1 MLIYAIL
8 RINEQIIRRGEHM
21 GRYLNP
27 GNVKFE
33 ETLNSEIY
41 VDKTESIIYL
51 NTILK
56 TEQKYVCVS
65 RPRRFGKT
73 IAANMLAA
81 YYGKGESRELFADR
95 LIAGHE
101 NWDKYINH
109 FDVVRVVMTDFI
121 KEDGDVKAALGKM
134 TELLVRDLK
143 KQYPDVDYY
152 DTDNLILSMSDVYEE
167 TGRQFVIII
176 DEWDVVFRVCKEDMK
191 GQKVYLDFLRDWL
204 KDQEYVALAYMTGI
218 LPIKKYGQHS
228 ALNMFREFSIITP
241 MQFAQ
246 YTGFTEEEV
255 KEKCNEYNMHY
266 EDIASWYNGY
276 IVNTDIPVEMR
287 NEYRMGEYEGKS
299 LSIYSPLSVV
309 EALSTGIIQ
318 NYWNKT
324 ENYETLAEYIRM
336 NYDGLKDSVAL
347 LMDGGRLKVNIN
359 KYQNDMTSF
368 GGSNDVLVMLI
379 HLGYLG
385 YDADTKEV
393 FIPNNELLD
402 EFKTSTESEEWIDTF
417 TSFKKSQKLLEA
429 TWEGKEDKVAELLE
443 WFHDTAENKTY
454 NSEAALSYAVQ
465 MAYYAG
471 QKYYTT
477 IQELDSG
484 KGYVDLVYLP
494 SPKHPDKPAL
504 LIELKYDKSLETAAD
519 QIRSKNYPQKLMHY
533 KDNLLLISINYEK
546 DVSSTDTAYKHHSC
560 SIEKA

>member
-1 MLIYAIL
+1 
-8 RINEQIIRRGEHM
+8 M
-21 GRYLNP
+21 GKYLNP
-27 GNVKFE
+27 GCMKFQKV
-33 ETLNSEIY
+33 LNSEIY
-41 VDKTESIIYL
+41 VDKTGMISYINSIV
-51 NTILK
+51 N
-56 TEQKYVCVS
+56 TEQCYLCVS

-81 YYGKGESRELFADR
+81 YYGKGDSRHLFADR
-95 LIAGHE
+95 KIAECE
-101 NWDKYINH
+101 NWDKYINQ

-121 KEDGDVKAALGKM
+121 KEKKDVKTALVKM
-134 TELLVRDLK
+134 TERILEELSDA
-143 KQYPDVDYY
+143 YPDVKY
-152 DTDNLILSMSDVYEE
+152 DAEDLFYSMDKFYRKSSK
-167 TGRQFVIII
+167 QFVIII
-176 DEWDVVFRVCKEDMK
+176 DEWDVVFRACKEDK
-191 GQKVYLDFLRDWL
+191 EGQKLYLDFLRDWL

-228 ALNMFREFSIITP
+228 ALNMFDEYSIITP
-241 MQFAQ
+241 MQLVE

-255 KEKCNEYNMHY
+255 KTKCDEYGRDY
-266 EDIASWYNGY
+266 DSIKEWYNGY
-276 IVNTDIPVEMR
+276 DVTDIIPPDPNYEIQKST
-287 NEYRMGEYEGKS
+287 GEELKPKHY
-299 LSIYSPLSVV
+299 SIYSPLSVV
-309 EALSTGIIQ
+309 KAISTGIIQ

-324 ENYETLAEYIRM
+324 ENYEALAEYIRM
-336 NYDGLKDSVAL
+336 NLDGLKDSVAL

-368 GGSNDVLVMLI
+368 NGSNDVLVMLI

-385 YDADTKEV
+385 YDMDTKEV
-393 FIPNNELLD
+393 FIPNKEILD
-402 EFKTSTESEEWIDTF
+402 EFKISTESEEWLDTF

-429 TWEGKEDKVAELLE
+429 TWKSNEANVAELLE

-504 LIELKYDKSLETAAD
+504 LIELKYDKTLETAAD
-519 QIRSKNYPQKLMHY
+519 QIRSGNYPQKLEHY
-533 KDNLLLISINYEK
+533 KDNLLLVSINYEK
-546 DVSSTDTAYKHHSC
+546 DVSSADIAYKHHSC
-560 SIEKA
+560 SIERA

>member
-1 MLIYAIL
+1 
-8 RINEQIIRRGEHM
+8 M

-27 GNVKFE
+27 GCMKFQKV
-33 ETLNSEIY
+33 LNSEIY
-41 VDKTESIIYL
+41 VDKTGMISYINSIV
-51 NTILK
+51 N
-56 TEQKYVCVS
+56 TEQCYVCVS

-81 YYGKGESRELFADR
+81 YYGKGDSRQLFADR
-95 LIAGHE
+95 KIAECE
-101 NWDKYINH
+101 NWDRYINH

-121 KEDGDVKAALGKM
+121 KENKDVKTALAKM
-134 TELLVRDLK
+134 TERILEELSEA
-143 KQYPDVDYY
+143 YPDVKY
-152 DTDNLILSMSDVYEE
+152 DADDLFYSMDKFYRKSDK
-167 TGRQFVIII
+167 QFVIII
-176 DEWDVVFRVCKEDMK
+176 DEWDVVFRVCKEDK
-191 GQKVYLDFLRDWL
+191 DGQKLYLDFLRDWL
-204 KDQEYVALAYMTGI
+204 KDQEFVALAYMTGI

-228 ALNMFREFSIITP
+228 ALNMFDEYSIITP
-241 MQFAQ
+241 MQLAQ

-255 KEKCNEYNMHY
+255 KDKCNEYNMHY
-266 EDIASWYNGY
+266 EDVESWYDGY
-276 IVNTDIPVEMR
+276 VVNTDIPVELR
-287 NEYRMGEYEGKS
+287 DKYRMGEYEGKT

-309 EALSTGIIQ
+309 KALSTGIIQ

-368 GGSNDVLVMLI
+368 SGSNDVLVMLI

-385 YDADTKEV
+385 YDMETKEV
-393 FIPNNELLD
+393 FIPNREILD
-402 EFKTSTESEEWIDTF
+402 EFKNSTESEEWIDTF
-417 TSFKKSQKLLEA
+417 TSFKKSQKLLNA
-429 TWEGKEDKVAELLE
+429 TWEGNEAKVAEILE

-494 SPKHPDKPAL
+494 SPKNPDKPAL
-504 LIELKYDKSLETAAD
+504 LIELKYDKSLETAID
-519 QIRSKNYPQKLMHY
+519 QIRSRNYPQKLEHY
-533 KDNLLLISINYEK
+533 RDNLLLVSINYEK
-546 DVSSTDTAYKHHSC
+546 DVGSADIAYKHHSC

>member
-1 MLIYAIL
+1 M
-8 RINEQIIRRGEHM
+8 
-21 GRYLNP
+21 
-27 GNVKFE
+27 KFQQV
-33 ETLNSEIY
+33 LNSEIY
-41 VDKTESIIYL
+41 VDKTGMISYI
-51 NTILK
+51 NSVVN
-56 TEQKYVCVS
+56 TEQRYVCVS

-81 YYGKGESRELFADR
+81 YYGKGDSRQLFSDR
-95 LIAGHE
+95 KIAE
-101 NWDKYINH
+101 FDNWDKYINY

-121 KEDGDVKAALGKM
+121 KEKKDIKSALAEMQK
-134 TELLVRDLK
+134 LVVRDLK

-152 DTDNLILSMSDVYEE
+152 NIENLIQSMSDVYEE
-167 TGRQFVIII
+167 TGKQFVIII
-176 DEWDVVFRVCKEDMK
+176 DEWDVVFRVCKEDK
-191 GQKVYLDFLRDWL
+191 DGQKLYLDFLRDWL
-204 KDQEYVALAYMTGI
+204 KDQEYVTLAYMTGI

-241 MQFAQ
+241 MQLAQ

-255 KEKCNEYNMHY
+255 KDKCNEYNMHY

-276 IVNTDIPVEMR
+276 IVNTEIPVELR
-287 NEYRMGEYEGKS
+287 DKYRMGEYEDKT

-368 GGSNDVLVMLI
+368 NGGNDVLVMLI

-402 EFKTSTESEEWIDTF
+402 EFKNSTESEEWVDTF
-417 TSFKKSQKLLEA
+417 TSFKKSQKLLNA
-429 TWEGKEDKVAELLE
+429 TWEGKDEKVAEILE
-443 WFHDTAENKTY
+443 WFHDSAENKTY

-494 SPKHPDKPAL
+494 SPKHPNKPAL
-504 LIELKYDKSLETAAD
+504 LIELKYDKTLETAID
-519 QIRSKNYPQKLMHY
+519 QIRNRNYPQKLEHY
-533 KDNLLLISINYEK
+533 KDNLLLVSINYEK
-546 DVSSTDTAYKHHSC
+546 DVNSTDTAYKHHSC
-560 SIEKA
+560 SIEMA

>member
-1 MLIYAIL
+1 
-8 RINEQIIRRGEHM
+8 M
-21 GRYLNP
+21 GKYLNP
-27 GNVKFE
+27 GCVKFQKV
-33 ETLNSEIY
+33 LNSEIY
-41 VDKTESIIYL
+41 IDKTEMISYI
-51 NTILK
+51 NSVVN
-56 TEQKYVCVS
+56 TEQCYICVS

-81 YYGKGESRELFADR
+81 YYGKGDSRQLFAGR
-95 LIAGHE
+95 KITQCE
-101 NWDKYINH
+101 NWDRYINQ

-121 KEDGDVKAALGKM
+121 KEKKDVGAALVKM
-134 TELLVRDLK
+134 AGRVLEELSEA
-143 KQYPDVDYY
+143 YPDVRY
-152 DTDNLILSMSDVYEE
+152 DADDLFYSMDKFYRKSGKQYVL
-167 TGRQFVIII
+167 II
-176 DEWDVVFRVCKEDMK
+176 DEWDAVFRVCKEDK
-191 GQKVYLDFLRDWL
+191 DGQKLYLDFLRDWL

-228 ALNMFREFSIITP
+228 ALNMFDEYSIITP
-241 MQFAQ
+241 MQLAQ
-246 YTGFTEEEV
+246 YAGFTEEEV
-255 KEKCNEYNMHY
+255 KEKCEEYGRDYNKIKEWYDGYDVTDVIPPDPNYEIQKAAGKELKPKHY
-266 EDIASWYNGY
+266 
-276 IVNTDIPVEMR
+276 
-287 NEYRMGEYEGKS
+287 
-299 LSIYSPLSVV
+299 SIYCPLSVV
-309 EALSTGIIQ
+309 KALSTGIIQ

-347 LMDGGRLKVNIN
+347 LMDGGKISVDLSSYK
-359 KYQNDMTSF
+359 NDMTSF
-368 GGSNDVLVMLI
+368 HDSNDVLVMLI

-385 YDADTKEV
+385 YDTDAREV

-402 EFKTSTESEEWIDTF
+402 EFKTSTKSEEWTDTF
-417 TSFKKSQKLLEA
+417 TSFKKSQKLLEV
-429 TWEGKEDKVAELLE
+429 TWEGREEKAAELLE

-494 SPKHPDKPAL
+494 SPKYPDKPAL

-519 QIRSKNYPQKLMHY
+519 QIRDKNYPQKLEHY
-533 KDNLLLISINYEK
+533 RNNLLLISINYEK
-546 DVSSTDTAYKHHSC
+546 DVSSKNIAYKHHSC
-560 SIEKA
+560 RIERV

>member
-1 MLIYAIL
+1 
-8 RINEQIIRRGEHM
+8 M

-27 GNVKFE
+27 GCMKFQQV
-33 ETLNSEIY
+33 LNSEIY
-41 VDKTESIIYL
+41 VDKTGMISYI
-51 NTILK
+51 NSVVN
-56 TEQKYVCVS
+56 TEQRYVCVS

-73 IAANMLAA
+73 VAANMLAA
-81 YYGKGESRELFADR
+81 YYSKGESRQLFADR
-95 LIAGHE
+95 KIAECE
-101 NWDKYINH
+101 NWDKYINQ

-121 KEDGDVKAALGKM
+121 KENKDVSPALEKM
-134 TELLVRDLK
+134 TERILEELSEA
-143 KQYPDVDYY
+143 YPDVRY
-152 DTDNLILSMSDVYEE
+152 DADDLFYSMDKFYRK
-167 TGRQFVIII
+167 TGKQFVIII
-176 DEWDVVFRVCKEDMK
+176 DEWDVAFRACKEDK
-191 GQKVYLDFLRDWL
+191 DGQKLYLDFLRDWL

-228 ALNMFREFSIITP
+228 ALNMFDEYSIITP
-241 MQFAQ
+241 MQLAP
-246 YTGFTEEEV
+246 YTGFTENEV
-255 KEKCNEYNMHY
+255 RALCEKYNMHY
-266 EDIASWYNGY
+266 EDIARWYNGY
-276 IVNTDIPVEMR
+276 VVNTQIPVEMR
-287 NEYRMGEYEGKS
+287 DKYRLGEYDNNN

-309 EALSTGIIQ
+309 KAISNGIIQ

-324 ENYETLAEYIRM
+324 ETYEALAEYIRM
-336 NYDGLKDSVAL
+336 NLDGLKDSVAL

-368 GGSNDVLVMLI
+368 NGSNDVLVMLI

-385 YDADTKEV
+385 YDVDTKEV
-393 FIPNNELLD
+393 FIPNNEILD
-402 EFKTSTESEEWIDTF
+402 EFRNSTESEEWIDTF
-417 TSFKKSQKLLEA
+417 TSFKKSQKLLSA
-429 TWEGKEDKVAELLE
+429 TWDCNEEKVAELLE

-504 LIELKYDKSLETAAD
+504 LIELKYDKTLETAID
-519 QIRSKNYPQKLMHY
+519 QIRSRNYPQKLEHY

-546 DVSSTDTAYKHHSC
+546 DADSTDTAYKHHSC